1 MFSFVFSFNTFLGA
15 SASVTGMFHLD
26 GTTGVL
32 TTSSTFDY
40 QTMTYYDISVQAED
54 GGGTAKSVT
63 RSLRVGITDVNDNI
77 PGFAQSSYAVDTTE
91 GSAADTSVLTL
102 VATDSDDSFTP
113 TYAFLSGNSASMFRL
128 DGNLLEINTAI
139 DLDAGTSDSAS
150 YSLVITVADG
160 HVTELTGTTT
170 VFVTVLSTN
179 DHDPAWATWSPA
191 YASATT
197 TYDIAEDSAI
207 STSIVTLSA
216 TDDDYSTDGQITY
229 TIVSV
234 LDSEFIFIVMPQLC
248 FLFISQYLSR

>member
-1 MFSFVFSFNTFLGA
+1 MPTDLGGSATNTF
-15 SASVTGMFHLD
+15 SI
-26 GTTGVL
+26 
-32 TTSSTFDY
+32 SSTADTIRLIKALDY
-40 QTMTYYDISVQAED
+40 EALTYYDLVVKVQD
-54 GGGTAKSVT
+54 GGSPVQSTT
-63 RSLRVGITDVNDNI
+63 RSLRIGVTDVNDNI

-102 VATDSDDSFTP
+102 VATDSDDTFTP